1 MYLVHGFKWKRVPIR
16 HHVILNN
23 VDEAAPDYIM
33 QYSTPDALRESFMEK
48 WPEIMKNIPRLHFLE
63 QYNPE
68 DHKQSYI
75 CQPYAFVADRV
86 IEAELNIN
94 IREAQEKGPSISPA
108 AWDAFVDLKEKLAG
122 KDEEI
127 GWFVVYN
134 GNTDREDEVRVY
146 SLMAFD

>member
-1 MYLVHGFKWKRVPIR
+1 MPIR

-33 QYSTPDALRESFMEK
+33 QHSTPNALRESFTKM
-48 WPEIMKNIPRLHFLE
+48 WPDIMKSIPKLDFLE

-68 DHKQSYI
+68 DHKQSYV
-75 CQPYAFVADRV
+75 CQPYAFVADKV

-94 IREAQEKGPSISPA
+94 IREAQERGPSISPA
-108 AWDAFVDLKEKLAG
+108 AWDAFVDLKEKLMG
-122 KDEEI
+122 KEGEI

-134 GNTDREDEVRVY
+134 GNAAREEEV
-146 SLMAFD
+146 